1 MKNQTKQTAMQNL
14 KDKIQDEI
22 GNFSGELNEYQ
33 CGYKQCLIDMQNEID
48 NEFLKMEKEQ
58 NNNIAIHIHEGIS
71 NTLVY
76 IEDGV
81 VHVKSNNETYGGNK

>member
-1 MKNQTKQTAMQNL
+1 
-14 KDKIQDEI
+14 
-22 GNFSGELNEYQ
+22 
-33 CGYKQCLIDMQNEID
+33 MQNEID

-81 VHVKSNNETYGGNK
+81 VHVKSNNETYGGKNEPTI